1 MVLLVLDTSVIL
13 KWFKEEEYTKTA
25 LKIKKEFIEGVHE
38 LVVPDLALYE
48 LVNAMRFSEGFDE
61 ETIKKSLEKFIDLEI
76 DIVIPTQEVINS
88 AIKLSYTY
96 NITVY
101 DAVFVSLAKLIG
113 AIFVTAD
120 EKLHEKIKK
129 LKFVKFITEF

>member
-48 LVNAMRFSEGFDE
+48 LDNAMRFSEGFDE
-61 ETIKKSLEKFIDLEI
+61 ETIEKSLEK
-76 DIVIPTQEVINS
+76 NS
-88 AIKLSYTY
+88 LIWKLTLSYQ
-96 NITVY
+96 
-101 DAVFVSLAKLIG
+101 
-113 AIFVTAD
+113 
-120 EKLHEKIKK
+120 HKK
-129 LKFVKFITEF
+129 

>member
-1 MVLLVLDTSVIL
+1 
-13 KWFKEEEYTKTA
+13 
-25 LKIKKEFIEGVHE
+25 
-38 LVVPDLALYE
+38 
-48 LVNAMRFSEGFDE
+48 
-61 ETIKKSLEKFIDLEI
+61 LEI